1 MNKFFELGKKL
12 NIEKIAKVLFE
23 NQKLRLS
30 KTVESKISK
39 SRSFLE
45 KKISKSSEKVYGV
58 NTGFGSL
65 CDTEIKKKDI
75 NILQENLILSHAC
88 GTGDVVPKEIA
99 KLMSENIIGK
109 FNFNKKENFKKCA

>member
-1 MNKFFELGKKL
+1 MNKFFELGEKL

-45 KKISKSSEKVYGV
+45 KKIS
-58 NTGFGSL
+58 
-65 CDTEIKKKDI
+65 I
-75 NILQENLILSHAC
+75 NYN
-88 GTGDVVPKEIA
+88 
-99 KLMSENIIGK
+99 MSPN
-109 FNFNKKENFKKCA
+109 